1 MNPYLKH
8 ILIWLF
14 VILMYIVA
22 AAAGLYF
29 IWFIAWTVHTL
40 VSLP

>member
-8 ILIWLF
+8 ILIWLA
-14 VILMYIVA
+14 VILMYVLAVA
-22 AAAGLYF
+22 VGLYF
-29 IWFIAWTVHTL
+29 IWLCAWTVFTL